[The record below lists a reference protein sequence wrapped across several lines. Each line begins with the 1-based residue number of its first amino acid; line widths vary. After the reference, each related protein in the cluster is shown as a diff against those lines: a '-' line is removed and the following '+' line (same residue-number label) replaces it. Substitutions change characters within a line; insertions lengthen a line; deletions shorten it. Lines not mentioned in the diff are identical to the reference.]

1 MVRSDAKTLVM
12 LKNFFRLCYYFL
24 PSLAISL
31 AATGHAEVLVHR
43 TPDEGLQPRL
53 IQGAGGSVHLLY
65 FKKRLDQP
73 AAREGNLYYR
83 SYLPEQN
90 RFGATVKVS
99 SQAFNLQT
107 VAISR
112 AAMAIDGAGRLHVM
126 WYVAEEEQ
134 YFYTRSNLERTQ
146 FESQRALASTFRDGL
161 DAGGDVAAM
170 GSSVAVV
177 WGAGALSRE
186 AERTMVARFS
196 ADGGASFGEELRIS
210 DSQLGACAC
219 CSMAVEF
226 LSPDSLTVAYRSA
239 VDGSGRHM
247 QVLTAAGMFD
257 HSLSWQYRSV
267 GALQEWEATYCPL
280 STNDIASDRSAQ
292 PWLVF
297 ETMGRVVQM
306 SFGESTK
313 PSRVG
318 EPFTETRQKNPAVA
332 FNHQGDRLIAWGE
345 SVSHSRGGR
354 LNLRIYTAGGVET
367 DFRLAEQVQIA
378 NFSFPAVAALPD
390 GNFLVLH

>member
-1 MVRSDAKTLVM
+1 M
-12 LKNFFRLCYYFL
+12 LKNFFRLCYYLL

-31 AATGHAEVLVHR
+31 AAIGQAEVLIHR

-53 IQGAGGSVHLLY
+53 IQGAGGAVHLLY
-65 FKKRLDQP
+65 FKKRLNQP

-112 AAMAIDGAGRLHVM
+112 AAMATDGAGRLHVM

-196 ADGGASFGEELRIS
+196 ADGGASFDEELRVS

-239 VDGSGRHM
+239 VNGSGRHM

-257 HSLSWQYRSV
+257 NSLSWQYQPV

-280 STNDIASDRSAQ
+280 STNDIANDRSAQ

-306 SFGESTK
+306 SLGEPTK

-354 LNLRIYTAGGVET
+354 LNLRIYTADGVET
-367 DFRLAEQVQIA
+367 GFRLAEKIQIA

-390 GNFLVLH
+390 GDFLVLH

>member
-1 MVRSDAKTLVM
+1 MF
-12 LKNFFRLCYYFL
+12 KNLFRICFYLL
-24 PSLAISL
+24 SSLAITLSV
-31 AATGHAEVLVHR
+31 AGHAEVLIHR
-43 TPDEGLQPRL
+43 TPDDGLQPRL
-53 IQGAGGSVHLLY
+53 IQGAGGVVHLLY
-65 FKKRLDQP
+65 FKKRLDRP
-73 AAREGNLYYR
+73 TAREGNLYYR
-83 SYLPEQN
+83 AYLPEQS

-112 AAMAIDGAGRLHVM
+112 AAMAVDGAGRLHVM
-126 WYVAEEEQ
+126 WYVAEEGQ
-134 YFYTRSNLERTQ
+134 YFYARSNLERTQ

-210 DSQLGACAC
+210 DPQLGACAC

-280 STNDIASDRSAQ
+280 STNDIATDRSAQ

-306 SFGESTK
+306 SFGEPTES
-313 PSRVG
+313 SRVG

-332 FNHQGDRLIAWGE
+332 INHQGDRLIAWGE

-354 LNLRIYTAGGVET
+354 LNLRIYAAGGVET
-367 DFRLAEQVQIA
+367 DFPLAEQVQIA